1 MIVAGR
7 VVYFSLDAM
16 MVFFFITLLVALVK
30 ILLLSSV
37 SQDWYHNCVNEN
49 KKVMTQEWCLSMDL
63 DLVGRGSV
71 WYPPPPQVVSFLI
84 SMERIADIFYSG
96 FLNKEP

>member
-37 SQDWYHNCVNEN
+37 SQD
-49 KKVMTQEWCLSMDL
+49 
-63 DLVGRGSV
+63 
-71 WYPPPPQVVSFLI
+71 
-84 SMERIADIFYSG
+84 
-96 FLNKEP
+96 